1 MKHKE
6 NYHDKTHQT
15 IRKTSFTCRH
25 DIIGRRWRTTG
36 SGVAIMLSGVLS
48 GGHEAERQRI
58 ELQARVERLEFCV
71 NHGISPCGPEKLKEW
86 NNAHEP
92 HERFRPQFDG
102 SFAQ

>member
-1 MKHKE
+1 MTKHTKQSAKL
-6 NYHDKTHQT
+6 HSHVGM
-15 IRKTSFTCRH
+15 ISLV
-25 DIIGRRWRTTG
+25 GG
-36 SGVAIMLSGVLS
+36 GVLLVVVVAIMLSGVLS

-92 HERFRPQFDG
+92 HEQFRPQFDG

>member
-1 MKHKE
+1 MTKHTKQSAKL
-6 NYHDKTHQT
+6 HSHVGM
-15 IRKTSFTCRH
+15 ISLV
-25 DIIGRRWRTTG
+25 GG
-36 SGVAIMLSGVLS
+36 VLLVVVVAIMLSGVLS

-92 HERFRPQFDG
+92 HERFWPQFDG